1 MLKKIGALCLC
12 LILCGSV
19 VQAASPAWTNVDGIY
34 YNDKGEVIKGAVKKG
49 IDVSWHQGE
58 IDWTRVK
65 ASGVDFALI
74 RCGYG
79 DDLVNQDDICFA
91 ANVSGCEAN
100 AIDYGIYLYS
110 YATDTLMAESE
121 AVHVLRLIE
130 ETQAKPT
137 MPIYL
142 DFEDQSQS
150 TLTPSEFAIIA
161 KTYCQRIAEA
171 GYEVG
176 VYANLSWWNEKLTEP
191 YFESLNRWVAQYN
204 SSCAYKKTYDIWQC
218 KQDGVI
224 DGIQGNVDVNILL
237 ARSCSLS
244 GHTYTMT
251 SVIQKATTKNQGSYV
266 YQCKVCGHKKTDY
279 LPAAT
284 LLTLGAASYTYTGKT
299 IKPKVTVKDSKGR
312 AISSAYYSVSYT
324 NHKNIGTGIVTVTL
338 KGAYSGTLKKTFTI
352 QPAKTI
358 VSKVTNVKGKKA
370 KVSWKKVTKAQGYE
384 ICYAK
389 NSKFT
394 SGRKTV
400 TAGAKTTTKTIV
412 KLSKK
417 TYYVRVRAYTKVS
430 GKKIYGSW
438 STTKKVK
445 IKK

>member
-1 MLKKIGALCLC
+1 MMKKIGALCLC
-12 LILCGSV
+12 FLLCGSV

-34 YNDKGEVIKGAVKKG
+34 YNDKGEAIKGAIKKG

-58 IDWTRVK
+58 IDWAKVK
-65 ASGVDFALI
+65 TSGVDFALL

-79 DDLVNQDDICFA
+79 DDLANQDDTCFA
-91 ANVSGCEAN
+91 ANVSGCTMN
-100 AIDYGIYLYS
+100 AIDYGIYIYS
-110 YATDTLMAESE
+110 YATDISMAESE
-121 AVHVLRLIE
+121 AAHVLRLIE
-130 ETQAKPT
+130 ETQAQPT

-142 DFEDQSQS
+142 DFEDDSQKS
-150 TLTPSEFAIIA
+150 LTPGECVTIA
-161 KTYCQRIAEA
+161 QTFCQRIAES

-176 VYANLSWWNEKLTEP
+176 VYANLSWWNEKLTAS
-191 YFESLNRWVAQYN
+191 FFDTVNRWVAQYN

-218 KQDGVI
+218 KKDGTI
-224 DGIQGNVDVNILL
+224 DGIKGNVDVNILL

-251 SVIQKATTKNQGSYV
+251 SVLQKATTKKQGSYT
-266 YQCKVCGHKKTDY
+266 YQCKVCGHNKTDY

-284 LLTLGAASYTYTGKT
+284 SIALGATSYTYTGKD

-312 AISSAYYSVSYT
+312 AISTGYYSVSYS
-324 NHKNIGTGIVTVTL
+324 NHKNIGTGTVTVTL
-338 KGAYSGTLKKTFTI
+338 KGAYSGTLRKTFTI
-352 QPAKTI
+352 QPAKVTI
-358 VSKVTNVKGKKA
+358 SKVTNVKGKKA
-370 KVSWKKVTKAQGYE
+370 KVTWKKVTKAQGYE

-394 SGRKTV
+394 SGKKTV
-400 TAGAKTTTKTIV
+400 TVGAKTTAKTIS

-438 STTKKVK
+438 SMTKKVK